1 MKQNTNESMTE
12 NTQSLPIE
20 NYYNVGDKIPDQ
32 INQAFA
38 LSGMLVAA
46 ATGGGL
52 SSLLKMLF

>member
-1 MKQNTNESMTE
+1 MTE